1 MSLNVRAHQCSRAAF
16 VLSACLSMSAAFSVL
31 AQGHYPITPEQ
42 RSTADQVATAGVPLS
57 ELAPNAPDRYTIVRG
72 DTLWGIS
79 SLFLKSPW
87 RWPELWGMNKNEIKN
102 PHLIYPGQ
110 TLYLER
116 IGDRARLRLG
126 EPTGPASEAVK
137 LTPCMDQVPGGSGDT
152 IKVRP
157 CTRGESLADKAIPAI
172 PSHVIEPFLSQPL
185 VVEAHALD
193 KAPRVM
199 AAQEGRVYLG
209 SGDTA
214 YVRGIT
220 DQDATDYFV
229 YRPAKPIMEPGTK
242 KILAYEA
249 VYLGTAKLLRPGEPA
264 TFKILNSKEEI
275 GIGDRLVK
283 IERPAQANYIP
294 HAPEND
300 IRGRVVS
307 IYGGVKQAGSNQVIA
322 ISVGRTQGLEIGDVL
337 ALYRTGEKVKD
348 RTDGNRQVKLPNEQY
363 GVLFVFRI
371 FDKIA
376 YGLVMNVRLPVE
388 VGDTVQKP

>member
-1 MSLNVRAHQCSRAAF
+1 MSLNVRAHHCSRAVL
-16 VLSACLSMSAAFSVL
+16 VLSACLSITAAFSL
-31 AQGHYPITPEQ
+31 QAQSHLPITPEQ
-42 RSTADQVATAGVPLS
+42 RSTAEQVAATGVPLS
-57 ELAPNAPDRYTIVRG
+57 ELAPNAPDHYTIVRG

-87 RWPELWGMNKNEIKN
+87 RWPELWGMNKDEIKN

-116 IGDRARLRLG
+116 SGDRARLRLSQAN
-126 EPTGPASEAVK
+126 GPSRDTVK
-137 LTPCMDQVPGGSGDT
+137 LTPCMEQAPGGSDEL
-152 IKVRP
+152 IKVKP
-157 CTRGESLADKAIPAI
+157 CTRGESLAAKAIPAI

-193 KAPRVM
+193 NAPRVM
-199 AAQEGRVYLG
+199 AAQEGRVYMG

-220 DQDATDYFV
+220 DEAATDYFV
-229 YRPAKPIMEPGTK
+229 YRPAKPIKDPETR

-249 VYLGTAKLLRPGEPA
+249 VYLGTAKLVRPGEPA
-264 TFKILNSKEEI
+264 TFIILNSKEEI

-283 IERPAQANYIP
+283 IERPAQVNYIP

-322 ISVGRTQGLEIGDVL
+322 ISTGRAQGLEVGDVL
-337 ALYRTGEKVKD
+337 ALYRTGNKVKD
-348 RTDGNRQVKLPNEQY
+348 RTDRNRQVKLPNEQY

-388 VGDTVQKP
+388 IGDTVQKP